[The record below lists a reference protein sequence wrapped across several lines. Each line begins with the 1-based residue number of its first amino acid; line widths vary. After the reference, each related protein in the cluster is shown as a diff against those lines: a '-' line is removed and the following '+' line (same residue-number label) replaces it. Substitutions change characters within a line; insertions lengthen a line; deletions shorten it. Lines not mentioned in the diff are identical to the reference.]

1 MIPLRVRAFWTRAL
15 YQPELDT
22 HTAKTAMGS
31 LRLHLWSILGTVAI
45 YLLTLWVDERLFLHS
60 GFPRF
65 VEWIY
70 LPTGIRL
77 LSTLLLG
84 MDGAIG
90 LLVAALLVDFFHYF
104 PHDPVR
110 AIAGAIISSVG
121 PYGVYRLALERY
133 GLKASLANLTARR
146 LLVLAFAVAFTNAT
160 LHHIWFALTG
170 STSNLLQSYSMM
182 FGGDLLGALILL
194 YIVKGLLTLLPVRP
208 GHTRMTDGMFRV
220 RLALDSAYNNQLRL
234 RA

>member
-1 MIPLRVRAFWTRAL
+1 
-15 YQPELDT
+15 
-22 HTAKTAMGS
+22 MGS
-31 LRLHLWSILGTVAI
+31 LRLHLWSISGTVLV
-45 YLLTLWVDERLFLHS
+45 YLLTLWLDERLFLHS

-90 LLVAALLVDFFHYF
+90 LLIAALLVDFFHYF

-121 PYGVYRLALERY
+121 PYAVYRLALERY
-133 GLKASLANLTARR
+133 GLKASLVNLTPRR

-160 LHHIWFALTG
+160 LHHIWFALAGT
-170 STSNLLQSYSMM
+170 TPNLLESYSMM

-194 YIVKGLLTLLPVRP
+194 YIVKGLLRLLPAES
-208 GHTRMTDGMFRV
+208 GHSRASDGLFRV
-220 RLALDSAYNNQLRL
+220 RLALDSAYNNSWRL